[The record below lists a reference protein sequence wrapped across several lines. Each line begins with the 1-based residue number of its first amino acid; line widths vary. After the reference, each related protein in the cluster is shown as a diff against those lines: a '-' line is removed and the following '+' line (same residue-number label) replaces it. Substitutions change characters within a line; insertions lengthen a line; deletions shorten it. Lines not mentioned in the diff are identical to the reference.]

1 MSEDRSDRLQLHAS
15 CIALAGS
22 AILLSGPAGS
32 GKSDLA
38 LRLVDAGALLVA
50 DDLCEIRRAGAA
62 LIADLPAGVDA
73 RFRGRI
79 EVRGIG
85 ILTLPYAGPTP
96 LAMVAELSPGP
107 VERLPPPREAAYLGV
122 ALPLVVLDP
131 FQVSAAAK
139 LRLLA
144 KVGPRSIMRAP

>member
-1 MSEDRSDRLQLHAS
+1 MSEEPPDRLQLHAS
-15 CIALAGS
+15 CISLDGS
-22 AILLSGPAGS
+22 AVLLRGPAGS

-50 DDLCEIRRAGAA
+50 DDLCEIRRVGAS
-62 LIADLPAGVDA
+62 LLADLPAAVDA

-85 ILTLPYAGPTP
+85 ILTLPCAGATP
-96 LAMVAELSPGP
+96 LAMVAELGPGE
-107 VERLPPPREAAYLGV
+107 VDRLPPARETIYLGI

-131 FQVSAAAK
+131 FQASAAAK

>member
-1 MSEDRSDRLQLHAS
+1 VGAS
-15 CIALAGS
+15 
-22 AILLSGPAGS
+22 LL
-32 GKSDLA
+32 
-38 LRLVDAGALLVA
+38 
-50 DDLCEIRRAGAA
+50 
-62 LIADLPAGVDA
+62 ADLPAAVDA

-85 ILTLPYAGPTP
+85 ILTLPCAGATP
-96 LAMVAELSPGP
+96 LAMVAELSPGE
-107 VERLPPPREAAYLGV
+107 VDRLPAAREAVYLGI

-131 FQVSAAAK
+131 FQASATAK